1 MVICKVINLFDLYT
15 QYANCEGFGLPQVE
29 AAACGVP
36 VCGTDYSAM
45 ESVLRKLEGHP
56 IKPAALYKELE
67 TGCLRAV
74 PDNDAT
80 AKFFLEFFSKS
91 QEERDAIGK
100 KTREN
105 FEKYYQWDISGKQWE
120 DYFDSVEIPPFDQ
133 GWGSPPKIH
142 QPAPKPDVGDGIN
155 TNQISKW
162 LISMCWIISVMIV
175 VGGLTRLTDSGLSI
189 TQWQL
194 FSGFFP
200 PLNNSEWIMY
210 FDLYKKIPEF
220 KLQNYDMSMQE
231 FKVIFWW
238 EWAHRFMGRLIGI
251 SFLIPLIYFTFKI
264 QFKKLISLYFIF
276 TLICVQGFI
285 GWYMVSSGLIDR
297 VDVSHFR
304 LSVHLLMA
312 FFILSLIFWN
322 YLKIKIK
329 KNFQNTINIIF
340 PIIFLFLVFLQISIG
355 AFVSGMDAGKIYNSW
370 PLMGN
375 SIFPNDNSISNLFRL
390 SAFSDPSLVQF
401 IHRKLAYLIGF
412 FYLYLL
418 FYIYKNKKSDL
429 YVSVNVLGFFIILQI
444 VLGIFTLLYGAQILI
459 ASMHQIS
466 SIFLVASC
474 IYFLFI
480 NTKSNLQLSS

>member
-1 MVICKVINLFDLYT
+1 MYSENL
-15 QYANCEGFGLPQVE
+15 
-29 AAACGVP
+29 
-36 VCGTDYSAM
+36 
-45 ESVLRKLEGHP
+45 KL
-56 IKPAALYKELE
+56 
-67 TGCLRAV
+67 
-74 PDNDAT
+74 N
-80 AKFFLEFFSKS
+80 
-91 QEERDAIGK
+91 
-100 KTREN
+100 
-105 FEKYYQWDISGKQWE
+105 
-120 DYFDSVEIPPFDQ
+120 
-133 GWGSPPKIH
+133 
-142 QPAPKPDVGDGIN
+142 
-155 TNQISKW
+155 NQISIW
-162 LISMCWIISVMIV
+162 LISMFWIISAMIV

-194 FSGFFP
+194 FSGFLP
-200 PLNNSEWIMY
+200 PLNNAEWFMY
-210 FDLYKKIPEF
+210 FDLYKEIPEF
-220 KLQNYDMSMQE
+220 KLQNYDMTMQE

-251 SFLIPLIYFTFKI
+251 AFLIPLIYFTFKI
-264 QFKKLISLYFIF
+264 KFKELINFYFIF
-276 TLICVQGFI
+276 ALICFQGFI

-304 LSVHLLMA
+304 LSVHLLVA

-322 YLKIKIK
+322 YLKIKVK
-329 KNFQNTINIIF
+329 SNFHNTINIIY
-340 PIIFLFLVFLQISIG
+340 PLSFLFLVFLQISIG

-375 SIFPNDNSISNLFRL
+375 SFFPNDNSISNLFKL

-401 IHRKLAYLIGF
+401 IHRKLAYLIGL

-429 YVSVNVLGFFIILQI
+429 YKSVNILGFFIILQI
-444 VLGIFTLLYGAQILI
+444 VLGIFTLLYGAEILI

-480 NTKSNLQLSS
+480 NTKSNLQPSN